1 MPLAASTLYRYRPLL
16 DNDIALLSREL
27 PALLPGDW
35 SEAGLRSLL
44 NSSHQL
50 RVLQM
55 ADGDEADNGDGRD
68 GRDGRDKGIV
78 GFAEF
83 LTVVDECQLYNIAVL
98 PRWQRRGCGRCL
110 LQALLDEVKAAG
122 VNSCVLEVRESN
134 AAARALYQALG
145 FIENG
150 KRKAYYPPL
159 PGLPAASEREAAV
172 LYSCLFDGGSSP
184 AS

>member
-27 PALLPGDW
+27 PALLSGDW

-50 RVLQM
+50 RGLQA
-55 ADGDEADNGDGRD
+55 ADGDEADSGYSP
-68 GRDGRDKGIV
+68 DKLIV

-98 PRWQRRGCGRCL
+98 PRWQRGGCGRRL

-122 VNSCVLEVRESN
+122 VIGCVLEVRESN

-145 FIENG
+145 FVESG

-159 PGLPAASEREAAV
+159 PGLPPISEREAAV
-172 LYSCLFDGGSSP
+172 LYSCLFDDGSSL

>member
-50 RVLQM
+50 RVLQA
-55 ADGDEADNGDGRD
+55 ADGDEADSGYSP
-68 GRDGRDKGIV
+68 DKLIV

-98 PRWQRRGCGRCL
+98 PRWQRCGCGRRL

-122 VNSCVLEVRESN
+122 VIGCVLEVRESN

-145 FIENG
+145 FVESG

-159 PGLPAASEREAAV
+159 PGLPPISEREAAV
-172 LYSCLFDGGSSP
+172 LYSCLFDDGSSL